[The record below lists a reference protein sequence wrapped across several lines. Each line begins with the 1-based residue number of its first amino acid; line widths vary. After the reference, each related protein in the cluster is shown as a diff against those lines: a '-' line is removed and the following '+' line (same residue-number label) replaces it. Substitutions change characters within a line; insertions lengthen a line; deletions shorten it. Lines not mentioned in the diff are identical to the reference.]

1 MGQIVD
7 IMGVTNA
14 CASTVSGGTGSY
26 GCPFKFQLP
35 DGMILIR
42 KGFYVPAAT
51 DFTKA
56 YMLEL
61 VQAGTI
67 VPLLDAFNFEPINE
81 DDVLETSNT
90 GVNSLARKGLTSLRF
105 TYKKGIQYEKALE
118 ALQSYGV
125 FDVWVVDKDGNVLG
139 VEKNGGFGGFNGG
152 LVLPK
157 AKMWNDGSV
166 SEGKAI
172 EVQLTQ
178 PGEFK
183 FMTWIEASQ
192 LDFFIPTEID
202 GINTAVLTFA
212 DANGAVPPSNTDVT
226 LKVKVFANDGVTPI
240 TGLVLGDFKSS
251 NTVTVVAENSPG
263 YYTLTV
269 SACAT
274 GATVTAYLY
283 DVADDYNSVELNDIL
298 FSGTVSAVVVA

>member
-1 MGQIVD
+1 MAQIVD
-7 IMGVTNA
+7 IMGVTTA
-14 CASTVSGGTGSY
+14 CQSTVSGGTGSF

-35 DGMILIR
+35 DGMILIK
-42 KGFYVPAAT
+42 KGFYIPAAT
-51 DFTKA
+51 DVTKA
-56 YMLEL
+56 YMQEL

-118 ALQSYGV
+118 ALQSFGV
-125 FDVWVVDKDGNVLG
+125 FDVWVVDKDGNILG
-139 VEKNGGFGGFNGG
+139 VEKSNGFGGFNGG

-183 FMTWIEASQ
+183 YMTWIEASQ
-192 LDFFIPTEID
+192 IDFFIPTEID
-202 GINTAVLTFA
+202 GINVAQMSFA
-212 DANGAVPPSNTDVT
+212 DANGAVVPADTDT
-226 LKVKVFANDGVTPI
+226 SLKVKVFANDGVTPI
-240 TGLVLGDFKSS
+240 SGLALGDFSSS
-251 NTVTVVAENSPG
+251 NAVSAVVEDSSG

-269 SACAT
+269 AAVSS
-274 GATVTAYLY
+274 GSTVSVKLY
-283 DVADDYNSVELNDIL
+283 DVADDYNSVIVNEIL
-298 FSGTVSAVVVA
+298 FSGSVSAVATA

>member
-1 MGQIVD
+1 MGQIID

-14 CASTVSGGTGSY
+14 CSSTVSGGTGSY

-35 DGMILIR
+35 DGMILVK
-42 KGFYVPAAT
+42 KGFYIPAAT
-51 DFTKA
+51 DVTKA

-118 ALQSYGV
+118 ALQSSGV
-125 FDVWVVDKDGNVLG
+125 FDVWVVDKDGNILG
-139 VEKNGGFGGFNGG
+139 VEKNDGFGGFNGG

-166 SEGKAI
+166 SEGKSI

-192 LDFFIPTEID
+192 LDFFIPTEVD
-202 GINTAVLTFA
+202 GINSVQMSFA
-212 DANGAVPPSNTDVT
+212 DANGAVPPADTDTT

-240 TGLVLGDFKSS
+240 SGLVTGDFSS
-251 NTVTVVAENSPG
+251 SETISGVVEDSSG

-269 SACAT
+269 PAIST
-274 GATVTAYLY
+274 GDSVMVKLY
-283 DVADDYNSVELNDIL
+283 DVADSYNSVNINDIL
-298 FSGTVSAVVVA
+298 FSGTVSATV